1 MVYGLQCIARY
12 HVRLNVWHCGQPIKR
27 LLEFRPTSTLHSRRN
42 STMNTDQSEGSC
54 RGQTSTVSLKVMTSI
69 SSVAVYE
76 ATVAPVYGPAMSSDM
91 CGYTCFLDWVIVS
104 HIALQHKKTPQS
116 LRTTS
121 LRVPT
126 ILGKT
131 KTTQNETFIRT
142 TCTIKGQRP
151 I

>member
-1 MVYGLQCIARY
+1 
-12 HVRLNVWHCGQPIKR
+12 
-27 LLEFRPTSTLHSRRN
+27 
-42 STMNTDQSEGSC
+42 MNTDQSEGSC

-76 ATVAPVYGPAMSSDM
+76 ATVAPVYGPAMSSDI
-91 CGYTCFLDWVIVS
+91 YERILEFIAS